1 VSWSRFHQHF
11 THPFCA
17 KKLQSQNVTREK
29 LRQLLLYKKS
39 SHKMLMKLTTGVD
52 FTTNI
57 PCVAV
62 AFKILGVSFGAQ
74 CFKANTPKQQQQE
87 QFPNNQN

>member
-1 VSWSRFHQHF
+1 
-11 THPFCA
+11 
-17 KKLQSQNVTREK
+17 
-29 LRQLLLYKKS
+29 
-39 SHKMLMKLTTGVD
+39 MLMKLTTGVD